1 MSIIRV
7 KPLTEKIDTLSES
20 SFSLLTTLKESKHIF
35 QQLKKQDLL
44 VYGEFDDNLWRLAN
58 PNSKGRTYKIDFNE
72 LCLNLFDN
80 TPNLQH
86 LKSIIKCWLLELS
99 NTLKPS
105 TVVFH
110 YYHFLIAFRETKGFQ
125 QKNIDKFI
133 DWLHKPH
140 IKTNIKITLIT
151 TVLNFL
157 DYSDLEVGNVLIPK
171 LYEINSKLTFTRNVR
186 RLPPSGDILKFSYYL
201 EKHFETL
208 EQLDTLIESDIK
220 KEKLLYYPL
229 LIWWK
234 LTTIIPIRSAE
245 FAAIKRDCLLVKKNN
260 FFIKL
265 PRRKI
270 QSKNKKNIQ
279 ILDEISIPKEIF
291 DFINAYINETEPYG
305 HSKTLISYP
314 SLIWTD
320 PSNRRERQ
328 KRVITDFN
336 RENLQSLLTKFYQDV
351 LHKQY
356 NCIIPRE
363 NHLSPNDT
371 RHLAFISLMMQG
383 ISPIEIA
390 RLGGHQT
397 IHAQYHYSYHIEY
410 WIDNEVV
417 KLTTKFKHM
426 KEMHTNDNASKNIS
440 DSFIPKDVQ
449 LKAFAPPTSSFHGT
463 LSIGYCTDSLQRCE
477 SEECMLC
484 SHWRIDAQELLKK
497 EDLIKECFSKRRR
510 HIHELF
516 AFIKNLHTHIL
527 KDEFTRTN
535 PNTLKQ
541 LKTTSKQIQAEIY
554 NLTKI
559 QTLCIKGDFS
569 NE

>member
-186 RLPPSGDILKFSYYL
+186 KLPPSGDILKFSYYL

-208 EQLDTLIESDIK
+208 EQLDTMIESDIK
-220 KEKLLYYPL
+220 K
-229 LIWWK
+229 
-234 LTTIIPIRSAE
+234 R
-245 FAAIKRDCLLVKKNN
+245 
-260 FFIKL
+260 
-265 PRRKI
+265 
-270 QSKNKKNIQ
+270 
-279 ILDEISIPKEIF
+279 
-291 DFINAYINETEPYG
+291 
-305 HSKTLISYP
+305 KTLILPTFNMVETHNYYP
-314 SLIWTD
+314 YKKCRVC
-320 PSNRRERQ
+320 SNQTR
-328 KRVITDFN
+328 
-336 RENLQSLLTKFYQDV
+336 LLVSEKKQIF
-351 LHKQY
+351 HK
-356 NCIIPRE
+356 
-363 NHLSPNDT
+363 
-371 RHLAFISLMMQG
+371 
-383 ISPIEIA
+383 
-390 RLGGHQT
+390 
-397 IHAQYHYSYHIEY
+397 
-410 WIDNEVV
+410 
-417 KLTTKFKHM
+417 
-426 KEMHTNDNASKNIS
+426 
-440 DSFIPKDVQ
+440 
-449 LKAFAPPTSSFHGT
+449 
-463 LSIGYCTDSLQRCE
+463 
-477 SEECMLC
+477 
-484 SHWRIDAQELLKK
+484 
-497 EDLIKECFSKRRR
+497 
-510 HIHELF
+510 
-516 AFIKNLHTHIL
+516 
-527 KDEFTRTN
+527 
-535 PNTLKQ
+535 
-541 LKTTSKQIQAEIY
+541 TSKKK
-554 NLTKI
+554 NTV
-559 QTLCIKGDFS
+559 
-569 NE
+569 